1 MSLNLENALTD
12 TVTVFPYFKKTSYER
27 TQNTP
32 MNEPRWIVVFKTENE
47 DKQVMVEAIIR
58 DEAIILSVLNTFNV
72 KFNSLTRLMNLF
84 EEKLKIM

>member
-12 TVTVFPYFKKTSYER
+12 TVAVFPYFKTSYER

>member
-12 TVTVFPYFKKTSYER
+12 TVAVFPYFKTSYER
-27 TQNTP
+27 TPNTP

-47 DKQVMVEAIIR
+47 DKQVIVEAIIR

-72 KFNSLTRLMNLF
+72 KFNILSRLMNLF
-84 EEKLKIM
+84 EEKLKMI